1 MASDGVTA
9 DHADSPLCRA
19 SEACPP
25 APAHAWGAPQNI
37 SAGEG
42 PTCSTYGAVWA
53 LPMGAHWSPLQR
65 LRADGW
71 SWRGSKGALPVGHS
85 QPAARPNPPLHLGVL
100 AAFSKNRRLPK
111 RDLRRLHH
119 GPPGAANTQLM
130 KFHMCSPRD
139 HQGARSW
146 ISLYVFTV
154 HTVMGSVVL
163 PAPVSAGKFIALAES
178 RDTRCKAC
186 IPGSTSCSGTL
197 SGGRGA
203 AQLLRLRARI
213 ARPEAPHAGC
223 SSERLLLEGGVGA
236 HPPAVTTPLPTG
248 LCAWGQPPP
257 LPILDMS
264 SSCAH
269 AAKIRELA
277 PGSSCMML
285 MRAPP
290 ARLAPTCLFSVCLA
304 KR

>member
-25 APAHAWGAPQNI
+25 APAHAWGALQNI

-42 PTCSTYGAVWA
+42 PTCSTCGAVWA

-65 LRADGW
+65 LPADRW
-71 SWRGSKGALPVGHS
+71 SWRGSKGAQPVGRS
-85 QPAARPNPPLHLGVL
+85 QPATRPNPPLHLVL

-119 GPPGAANTQLM
+119 GPPGAANAQLM

-154 HTVMGSVVL
+154 CTYGHGICRAPCPSFSWQVL
-163 PAPVSAGKFIALAES
+163 IALAES

-186 IPGSTSCSGTL
+186 IPGSTSCSGKL

-223 SSERLLLEGGVGA
+223 FSERLLLEGGVGA

-257 LPILDMS
+257 LPILDTS
-264 SSCAH
+264 SS
-269 AAKIRELA
+269 EA
-277 PGSSCMML
+277 PH
-285 MRAPP
+285 PVD
-290 ARLAPTCLFSVCLA
+290 ARNAT
-304 KR
+304 R